1 MIAHDETHA
10 EPQASPPKMR
20 AAPQGKGIPPARRRT
35 RFASLPPRYGVI
47 VLGSALLMFGSA
59 ASAPLGPQAN
69 APWRELLAML
79 SAVGGLALVFGASL
93 STHAPAR
100 WRHWRA
106 WSRRAALVAAPLLAL
121 GTLLT
126 SAGAATL
133 TLYAPAA
140 QSYTTDII
148 SFTHVNAEL
157 ALAGRNPY
165 TSDDAFTGALSR
177 FPLAAGTPL
186 RGKVFGAGL
195 DHPTPTQIIAV
206 QWQYVRDP
214 GAFAGAFDPR
224 TLHSY
229 PALSFLVYAPL
240 LWLGL
245 NNILILDAAVYWLIL
260 AWLIWQAPTGWRHW
274 AALIGV
280 AAMPVMAA
288 SVLESIDIIG
298 VALALVA
305 WHVRDRRWLSSG
317 LFGLALAYKQLTWFF
332 IPFFVID
339 ILLTYGWRETVK
351 RGALVAVAFL
361 LPNLPYIIA
370 SPQAWFTSMWLP
382 MSDPLFAS
390 GMGIIALSIGHITP
404 YAPPLVY
411 ALLELAALGV
421 ALWAYVRWRS
431 RIGDGVLILAL
442 LPLFFALRSAPTYFA
457 FAPWFAL
464 YAVNRFYA
472 RRVAPQP
479 SPVVA
484 AAVRAV
490 RWLRAAC
497 AVVWPQPGETRRGP
511 RPSGAAGA
519 RCSVLRWLTLNPR

>member
-1 MIAHDETHA
+1 MISHDETRMA
-10 EPQASPPKMR
+10 SQVEPLKMPGALR
-20 AAPQGKGIPPARRRT
+20 GKDLPPARMRT
-35 RFASLPPRYGVI
+35 RFAALPPRYGVI
-47 VLGSALLMFGSA
+47 ALGSALLIIGSA
-59 ASAPLGPQAN
+59 ICVPLGPQAS

-79 SAVGGLALVFGASL
+79 SAAGGLALVFGASL
-93 STHAPAR
+93 STHAPVR
-100 WRHWRA
+100 WRHWRSL
-106 WSRRAALVAAPLLAL
+106 SRRVALVVAPLLAL

-126 SAGAATL
+126 NAGAATL
-133 TLYAPAA
+133 SLFAPAA

-148 SFTHVNAEL
+148 SFSHVNAEL

-165 TSDDAFTGALSR
+165 TSDDAFTEALAR

-186 RGKVFGAGL
+186 RGKVFGTGL
-195 DHPTPTQIIAV
+195 DHPAPIQIISV
-206 QWQYVRDP
+206 QRQYVRDP
-214 GAFAGAFDPR
+214 SAFADAFDPR

-240 LWLGL
+240 LWVGL
-245 NNILILDAAVYWLIL
+245 KNILFLDAAVYWLLL
-260 AWLIWQAPTGWRHW
+260 AWLIWLAPVGWRHW

-288 SVLESIDIIG
+288 SLLESIDIIG

-305 WHVRDRRWLSSG
+305 WHIRDRRWLSSG

-332 IPFFVID
+332 IPFFLLD
-339 ILLTYGWRETVK
+339 ILFTYGWREAVK
-351 RGALVAVAFL
+351 RCALVAVAFL

-370 SPQAWFTSMWLP
+370 SPQAWFESLWLP

-390 GMGIIALSIGHITP
+390 GMGIIALSIGHIAP

-421 ALWAYVRWRS
+421 ALWAYVRWHS
-431 RIGDGVLILAL
+431 HIGDGALILAL

-457 FAPWFAL
+457 FTPWFAL

-484 AAVRAV
+484 AAVRAMG
-490 RWLRAAC
+490 WLRTAR
-497 AVVWPQPGETRRGP
+497 VSMRPQPGEASLGPPPRRH
-511 RPSGAAGA
+511 
-519 RCSVLRWLTLNPR
+519 